1 MPGVRRSFELPLLPA
16 TQAKFPANPLDSVNQ
31 GSIEKKEHFLT
42 GKPRPVGGE
51 LHYMRHDSGL
61 IKSTGIEDELRTPE
75 ATLPMIIFF
84 SPV

>member
-1 MPGVRRSFELPLLPA
+1 MRPDKAVAKDYVFKGSRLAFVT
-16 TQAKFPANPLDSVNQ
+16 TQAAPKGLSQ
-31 GSIEKKEHFLT
+31 RSLIGSASR
-42 GKPRPVGGE
+42 KPRPVGGE

-61 IKSTGIEDELRTPE
+61 IKSTGTDDELRTPE